1 MKLCECG
8 CGTEVVSEK
17 ARFITG
23 HNTRVKKPILNDEQ
37 KKSKSDKM
45 KLRWSNLEY
54 KSRVS
59 KKIKDVKNTPEQL
72 IKLSLAGKL
81 GAAKCA
87 KLMQIDEE
95 FKCKRIESCV
105 KAANISWDKDHK
117 ENMLAIR
124 KTQWT
129 EHVRS
134 KMSKSSKKRFE
145 NPVELEKLSKRGLLR
160 FSNPEERNK
169 QSKIIT
175 EAYLR
180 LGNFTTGKY
189 KTGYFKRK
197 NGRVEFFQ
205 SSYEERFMKILDQNF
220 ESWSRNYKRFEYHF
234 TDKLIKNYVPDFQC
248 CDYKYIFETKGWLNE
263 ECLNKMILASKEN
276 NLKIFLI
283 YENELNYLKNNPFS
297 FDIFQYIQN
306 GEYND
311 IRR

>member
-124 KTQWT
+124 KIQWT
-129 EHVRS
+129 ESARS
-134 KMSKSSKKRFE
+134 NMSKSSKKRFE
-145 NPVELEKLSKRGLLR
+145 NR
-160 FSNPEERNK
+160 
-169 QSKIIT
+169 
-175 EAYLR
+175 
-180 LGNFTTGKY
+180 
-189 KTGYFKRK
+189 
-197 NGRVEFFQ
+197 
-205 SSYEERFMKILDQNF
+205 
-220 ESWSRNYKRFEYHF
+220 
-234 TDKLIKNYVPDFQC
+234 
-248 CDYKYIFETKGWLNE
+248 
-263 ECLNKMILASKEN
+263 
-276 NLKIFLI
+276 
-283 YENELNYLKNNPFS
+283 
-297 FDIFQYIQN
+297 
-306 GEYND
+306 
-311 IRR
+311 